1 MSIPCAHTAHQHQQL
16 VLPFSGLP
24 FPLSCLRP
32 EPLPILPQHL
42 WTRLSPTLQAQVR
55 HTLLH
60 ISQEILYERT
70 GSGQDQHSTP

>member
-1 MSIPCAHTAHQHQQL
+1 MTIPCAHTAHQHQQL

-24 FPLSCLRP
+24 FLPSCLRP

-42 WTRLSPTLQAQVR
+42 WTSLSPTLQAQVR

-60 ISQEILYERT
+60 IIQESLYERT